1 MKIPIGIDK
10 DTSEIILIEDLTEEQ
25 RGLKSNCIC
34 PECKSELV
42 ARMGDKTVWH
52 FAHYKGNESQ
62 SCQETSLH
70 ILGKHVLSKLKTIP
84 LIDFDNQ
91 TYTRKDILGRS
102 YSTENNSLF
111 GKKKVEFK
119 SAELEKTIGTVRSD
133 VFVSAVYEGVDLDI
147 NFEIKVWHKV
157 DDDKEDK
164 LKVLELNTV
173 EIDISNLLQ
182 EGSIGFK
189 EVKQELEKAY
199 NQKIIN
205 LTQQFINHVNRH
217 LIKQLDQK
225 VDRIND
231 GLKQWINLVER
242 YFLQSGFKLPCYEFT
257 FQKIPTNKFGEI
269 IKSKLP
275 SPPQLDKLVKIKSFR
290 HTKGMN
296 FELVAQSGKEVKPI
310 DILFDD
316 QLNNFTDTE
325 NLRSLQNLLVFDT
338 KSLNQP
344 PELIQAKWGK
354 NKIALDYIEKCNDI
368 IEGELVRK
376 KHFEQKQLEESL
388 ELAEV
393 LISTSEK
400 VISQDYNKIKN
411 LSVRY
416 FKELLTKGFEQE
428 YLNLLICEDI
438 DPYWIYGCQPKLWQM
453 ILLRDICWVNND
465 SVEVGFSAK
474 RLAQLGVDLVS
485 PYKDLIYKSKLLKAK
500 GIEMPFVTPYK
511 MLISYFEYLKKHCF
525 LSGGFGARYKKQH
538 MFGDSFKKFN
548 THHREITR

>member
-10 DTSEIILIEDLTEEQ
+10 DTSEVILIEDLSEEQ

-52 FAHYKGNESQ
+52 FAHYRGNESQ
-62 SCQETSLH
+62 FCQETALH

-91 TYTRKDILGRS
+91 TYSRKDILGRS
-102 YSTENNSLF
+102 YSSENKSLF
-111 GKKKVEFK
+111 GKKKIEFK
-119 SAELEKTIGTVRSD
+119 SAKVEKTIGTVRSD
-133 VFVSAVYEGVDLDI
+133 VFVSAVYEGVELDI

-189 EVKQELEKAY
+189 EVKQELEQAY

-205 LTQQFINHVNRH
+205 LTNQFINHVNQH
-217 LIKQLDQK
+217 LIEQLDQK
-225 VDRIND
+225 VDRINN
-231 GLKQWINLVER
+231 GLRQWINLLEG
-242 YFLQSGFKLPCYEFT
+242 YFLQNGFKLPCYEFT

-275 SPPQLDKLVKIKSFR
+275 SPPQLDKRVKIKSFE
-290 HTKGMN
+290 HIEGMS
-296 FELVAQSGKEVKPI
+296 FELVAKSGKELKPI
-310 DILFDD
+310 DVLFDD
-316 QLNNFTDTE
+316 QFDNVTDTE
-325 NLRSLQNLLVFDT
+325 NLRSLQNLLVFDAE
-338 KSLNQP
+338 SVNQP
-344 PELIQAKWGK
+344 PEFIRAKWGK
-354 NKIALDYIEKCNDI
+354 NRIALEYIEKCNGI
-368 IEGELVRK
+368 IEGELAKRK
-376 KHFEQKQLEESL
+376 QFEQKQLDESL
-388 ELAEV
+388 ERAEV

-400 VISQDYNKIKN
+400 VISQDYDKIKN

-416 FKELLTKGFEQE
+416 FKELVNKGFEEE
-428 YLNLLICEDI
+428 YLNLLIWEDI

-453 ILLRDICWVNND
+453 ILIRDICWVNND
-465 SVEVGFSAK
+465 GVEVGFSAK

-485 PYKDLIYKSKLLKAK
+485 PYKDLMYKSKLLKAK

-511 MLISYFEYLKKHCF
+511 MLMSYFEYLKIHGF

-538 MFGDSFKKFN
+538 IFGDSFKTFN
-548 THHREITR
+548 KHQHVRT